1 MVKDVYTNI
10 QSKIKIN
17 GLLSDPFT
25 LTREV
30 CQGCLFSMLLY
41 IIAAE
46 VLASFINA
54 NKRIKGIQI
63 GDHEIKIVNFADDT
77 TIFLR
82 DITCLNRLMILKLY
96 EDAPSSKINF
106 SKSQNFG
113 NSILD
118 NCKWYRISEDMA
130 KNPCLK
136 LRGKKIIVNQPSYPK
151 NNTLKRN
158 TQFLLEQ
165 EKIQPL
171 RYLAQL
177 LIWMI
182 GLGILDIETQLNS
195 LKIKWIQRLLN
206 PTNAPWIN
214 LMLYQLNL
222 ILNYNQGLALFR

>member
-25 LTREV
+25 LTQEV

-82 DITCLNRLMILKLY
+82 DFTCLDRIQVILKIY
-96 EDAPSSKINF
+96 EDASSSKI
-106 SKSQNFG
+106 SKSQA
-113 NSILD
+113 S
-118 NCKWYRISEDMA
+118 A
-130 KNPCLK
+130 KFP
-136 LRGKKIIVNQPSYPK
+136 
-151 NNTLKRN
+151 
-158 TQFLLEQ
+158 
-165 EKIQPL
+165 
-171 RYLAQL
+171 
-177 LIWMI
+177 
-182 GLGILDIETQLNS
+182 
-195 LKIKWIQRLLN
+195 
-206 PTNAPWIN
+206 
-214 LMLYQLNL
+214 
-222 ILNYNQGLALFR
+222 